1 MKRFIDTMENKRV
14 RTGKHFMMGNVACAE
29 GAIAAG
35 CEFAAG
41 YPITP
46 ASEIGHTL
54 AKRLLEVGGYFLQT
68 EDEISAICAAIGA
81 SWTGK
86 KVFVP
91 TSGPG
96 ISLML
101 ENIGFAVGIETP
113 VVLANVQRGGPTTG
127 APSMGLQGDM
137 IQPRRGS
144 HGDYEII
151 ALCPSSP
158 QEMFD
163 HTVRAFNLAERYR
176 TPVFVMADAFIGH
189 MREEV
194 TIPEPDEL
202 ELTYRRILKKGADPS
217 TVKVF
222 LDEEVAPMPIFGMGF
237 KTHVTSSCHDEYGN
251 RNLIDPT
258 ALDNFIQRLRNK
270 ILKHRD
276 EIVQVECDYDSC
288 ELALVAYGA
297 VARCAKEAV
306 RVARSKGLNVG
317 YLRVITAWPFPDR
330 EIQNL
335 SHKVKNILVLE
346 NNSGQYYP
354 YVKAEVAGR
363 AEVEFLPPQIL
374 GQVHSLDY
382 VVQKIEEMLR

>member
-1 MKRFIDTMENKRV
+1 MGHTMESR
-14 RTGKHFMMGNVACAE
+14 RLPAGKYFMMGNVACAE

-35 CEFAAG
+35 CDFAAG

-46 ASEIGHTL
+46 ASEITHTL
-54 AKRLLEVGGYFLQT
+54 AKRLPEVGGYFLQT
-68 EDEISAICAAIGA
+68 EDEIGAICAGIGA

-86 KVFVP
+86 RVLIP

-101 ENIGFAVGIETP
+101 ENIGFAVGVETP
-113 VVLANVQRGGPTTG
+113 CVLVNIQRGGPTTG
-127 APSMGLQGDM
+127 APTMGLQGDM

-163 HTVRAFNLAERYR
+163 FMIRAFNLAESYR
-176 TPVFVMADAFIGH
+176 SPVFVMSDAFIGH

-194 TIPEPDEL
+194 AIPEPGEIDL
-202 ELTYRRILKKGADPS
+202 VYRKIPEEGTDVS
-217 TVKVF
+217 TIKLF
-222 LDEEVAPMPIFGMGF
+222 LDEDVAPMPIFGKGF
-237 KTHVTSSCHDEYGN
+237 RSHVTSSCHDEHGN

-258 ALDNFIQRLRNK
+258 ALDNFINRLRNK

-276 EIVQVECDYDSC
+276 EIVQVESDYDGC
-288 ELALVAYGA
+288 EVALVAYGA
-297 VARCAKEAV
+297 VARCAKEASY
-306 RVARSKGLNVG
+306 VARSKGMGVG
-317 YLRVITAWPFPDR
+317 YLRIITAWPFPER
-330 EIQNL
+330 EIQEL
-335 SHKVKNILVLE
+335 SQRIKKIIVLE

-354 YVKAEVAGR
+354 YVKAEAAGR
-363 AEVEFLPPQIL
+363 AEVTFLPPEIL
-374 GQVHSLDY
+374 GQVHDLGY
-382 VVQKIEEMLR
+382 VVQKVEEMLR

>member
-1 MKRFIDTMENKRV
+1 MENKRV
-14 RTGKHFMMGNVACAE
+14 LTGKHFMMGNVACAE
-29 GAIAAG
+29 GAVAAG

-54 AKRLLEVGGYFLQT
+54 ARRLLEVGGYFLQT
-68 EDEISAICAAIGA
+68 EDEISAICSAIGA

-113 VVLANVQRGGPTTG
+113 CVLVNVQRGGPTTG

-158 QEMFD
+158 QDMFD
-163 HTVRAFNLAERYR
+163 YTVRAFNLAERYR
-176 TPVFVMADAFIGH
+176 TPVFVLGDAFIGH

-194 TIPEPDEL
+194 AIPEPEEL
-202 ELTYRRILKKGADPS
+202 ETTYRRIPKKGADLS
-217 TVKVF
+217 KIKVF
-222 LDEEVAPMPIFGMGF
+222 LDEEVAPMPIFGRGF
-237 KTHVTSSCHDEYGN
+237 RSHVTSSCHDEHGN

-276 EIVQVECDYDSC
+276 EIVEVESDYDSC
-288 ELALVAYGA
+288 ELVLVAYGA

-306 RVARSKGLNVG
+306 RVARSKGLDVG

-330 EIQNL
+330 EIQDL
-335 SHKVKNILVLE
+335 SHKVKKILVLE

-354 YVKAEVAGR
+354 YVKAEAAGR
-363 AEVEFLPPQIL
+363 AEVEFLAPEIL

-382 VVQKIEEMLR
+382 VVQKIEEILR

>member
-1 MKRFIDTMENKRV
+1 MKNKRV
-14 RTGKHFMMGNVACAE
+14 TSGKYFMMGNVACAE

-46 ASEIGHTL
+46 ASEIGHAL

-86 KVFVP
+86 KVLVP

-113 VVLANVQRGGPTTG
+113 CVLINVQRGGPTTG
-127 APSMGLQGDM
+127 APTMGLQGDM
-137 IQPRRGS
+137 VQPRRGS

-151 ALCPSSP
+151 ALCPASP

-163 HTVRAFNLAERYR
+163 LTIQAFNLAERYR
-176 TPVFVMADAFIGH
+176 VPVFVMSDAFVGH

-194 TIPEPDEL
+194 IIPEQDEIGV
-202 ELTYRRILKKGADPS
+202 TYRKIPKEGTNLNQI
-217 TVKVF
+217 KVF
-222 LDEEVAPMPIFGMGF
+222 LDDDVAPMPVFGRGF
-237 KTHVTSSCHDEYGN
+237 KSHVTSSCHDEHGN

-258 ALDNFIQRLRNK
+258 ALDKFIRQLRNK

-276 EIVQVECDYDSC
+276 EIVQVEADYDGC
-288 ELALVAYGA
+288 DLALVAYGA
-297 VARCAKEAV
+297 VARCAKEAA
-306 RVARSKGLNVG
+306 RLTRSKGLDVG
-317 YLRVITAWPFPDR
+317 YLRVITPWPFPDR
-330 EIQNL
+330 EIKDLAQ
-335 SHKVKNILVLE
+335 KVNRILVLE

-354 YVKAEVAGR
+354 YVRAEAAGCAEVA
-363 AEVEFLPPQIL
+363 FLAPEIL
-374 GQVHSLDY
+374 GQVHGLDY
-382 VVQKIEEMLR
+382 VVGKIEEMTR

>member
-1 MKRFIDTMENKRV
+1 METRGI

-46 ASEIGHTL
+46 ASEITHTL
-54 AKRLLEVGGYFLQT
+54 AKRLLEVEGYFLQT

-81 SWTGK
+81 SWAGK
-86 KVFVP
+86 KVLVP

-101 ENIGFAVGIETP
+101 ENIGFAVGVETP
-113 VVLANVQRGGPTTG
+113 CVLVNVQRGGPTTG
-127 APSMGLQGDM
+127 APTMGLQGDM
-137 IQPRRGS
+137 VQPRRGS

-158 QEMFD
+158 QDMFD
-163 HTVRAFNLAERYR
+163 LTVHAFNLAERYR
-176 TPVFVMADAFIGH
+176 VPVFVMSDAFVGH

-194 TIPEPDEL
+194 TIPQPDKIDRV
-202 ELTYRRILKKGADPS
+202 YRKTPKEGTDLSKI
-217 TVKVF
+217 KVF
-222 LDEEVAPMPIFGMGF
+222 LDEDVAPMPIFGRGF
-237 KTHVTSSCHDEYGN
+237 KSHVTSSCHDEHGN

-258 ALDNFIQRLRNK
+258 ALNNFIRRLRNK

-276 EIVQVECDYDSC
+276 EIVQVEADYDGC
-288 ELALVAYGA
+288 DLALLAYGA

-306 RVARSKGLNVG
+306 HVARSKGLNAG
-317 YLRVITAWPFPDR
+317 YLRVITSWPFPEQ
-330 EIQNL
+330 EIRDLARN
-335 SHKVKNILVLE
+335 VKRILVLE

-354 YVKAEVAGR
+354 YVKAESASD
-363 AEVEFLPPQIL
+363 ADVEFLPPEIL
-374 GQVHSLDY
+374 GQVHGLDY
-382 VVQKIEEMLR
+382 VVEKIEETYQ

>member
-1 MKRFIDTMENKRV
+1 MKSKRI
-14 RTGKHFMMGNVACAE
+14 TSGKYFMMGNVACAE

-46 ASEIGHTL
+46 ASEIGHAL
-54 AKRLLEVGGYFLQT
+54 AKRLLEAGGSFLQT

-86 KVFVP
+86 KVLVP

-113 VVLANVQRGGPTTG
+113 CVLINVQRGGPTTG
-127 APSMGLQGDM
+127 APTMGLQGDM
-137 IQPRRGS
+137 VQPRRGS

-151 ALCPSSP
+151 ALCPASP

-163 HTVRAFNLAERYR
+163 LTIQAFNLAETYR
-176 TPVFVMADAFIGH
+176 VPVFVMSDAFVGH

-194 TIPEPDEL
+194 IIPEQDRIVV
-202 ELTYRRILKKGADPS
+202 TYRKIPKQGTNLNQI
-217 TVKVF
+217 KVF
-222 LDEEVAPMPIFGMGF
+222 LDEDVAPMPIFGRGF
-237 KTHVTSSCHDEYGN
+237 KSHVTSSCHDEHGN

-258 ALDNFIQRLRNK
+258 ALDKFIQQLRNK

-276 EIVQVECDYDSC
+276 EIVQVEADYDGC
-288 ELALVAYGA
+288 DLALVAYGA
-297 VARCAKEAV
+297 VARCAKEAA
-306 RVARSKGLNVG
+306 RLTRSKGLAVG
-317 YLRVITAWPFPDR
+317 YLRVITPWPFPDR
-330 EIQNL
+330 EIKDLAQ
-335 SHKVKNILVLE
+335 KVKRILVLE

-354 YVKAEVAGR
+354 YVRAEAAGYAEVS
-363 AEVEFLPPQIL
+363 FLAPEIL
-374 GQVHSLDY
+374 GQVHGLDY
-382 VVQKIEEMLR
+382 VVGKIEEMTR

>member
-1 MKRFIDTMENKRV
+1 MKIKAIPP
-14 RTGKHFMMGNVACAE
+14 GKYFMMGNVACAE

-46 ASEIGHTL
+46 ASEITHTL
-54 AKRLLEVGGYFLQT
+54 AKRLPEVGGYFLQT
-68 EDEISAICAAIGA
+68 EDEIGAICAAIGA

-86 KVFVP
+86 KVLVP

-113 VVLANVQRGGPTTG
+113 CVLINVQRGGPTTG
-127 APSMGLQGDM
+127 APTMGLQGDM
-137 IQPRRGS
+137 VQPRRGS

-163 HTVRAFNLAERYR
+163 LTVQAFNLAERYR
-176 TPVFVMADAFIGH
+176 VPVFVMSDAFVGH

-194 TIPEPDEL
+194 IIPEEDEI
-202 ELTYRRILKKGADPS
+202 ELTDRKVPKEGTDLSKI
-217 TVKVF
+217 KVF
-222 LDEEVAPMPIFGMGF
+222 LDEDVAPMPIFGRGF
-237 KTHVTSSCHDEYGN
+237 KSHVTSSCHDEHGN

-258 ALDNFIQRLRNK
+258 ALDNFIRRLRNK

-276 EIVQVECDYDSC
+276 EIVQVEADYDGC
-288 ELALVAYGA
+288 DLALVAYGA
-297 VARCAKEAV
+297 VARCAKEAA
-306 RVARSKGLNVG
+306 RLARSRGFDVG

-330 EIQNL
+330 EIRDL
-335 SHKVKNILVLE
+335 SQKVKRILVLE

-354 YVKAEVAGR
+354 YVRAEAAGAAEVG
-363 AEVEFLPPQIL
+363 FLAPEIL
-374 GQVHSLDY
+374 GQLHGLDY
-382 VVQKIEEMLR
+382 VVEKVGEVLR

>member
-1 MKRFIDTMENKRV
+1 MEKGRV
-14 RTGKHFMMGNVACAE
+14 KTGKYFMMGNVACAE
-29 GAIAAG
+29 GAIAGG

-54 AKRLLEVGGYFLQT
+54 AKRLPEVDGYFLQT
-68 EDEISAICAAIGA
+68 EDEISAICTAIGA

-86 KVFVP
+86 RVFVP

-113 VVLANVQRGGPTTG
+113 CVLVNVQRGGPTTG

-137 IQPRRGS
+137 VQPRRGS
-144 HGDYEII
+144 HGEYEIV

-163 HTVRAFNLAERYR
+163 HTVQAFNLAERYR

-194 TIPEPDEL
+194 TIPEADEI
-202 ELTYRRILKKGADPS
+202 EITYRKIPAEGTDLSKI
-217 TVKVF
+217 KVF
-222 LDEEVAPMPIFGMGF
+222 LDEDVAPMPIFGRGF
-237 KTHVTSSCHDEYGN
+237 KSHVTSSCHDEHGN

-276 EIVQVECDYDSC
+276 EIVQVESDYDGC
-288 ELALVAYGA
+288 DLVLVAYGA

-306 RVARSKGLNVG
+306 RVARSKGMPVG

-330 EIQNL
+330 EVRDL
-335 SHKVKNILVLE
+335 SERVKKILVLE
-346 NNSGQYYP
+346 NNAGQYYP
-354 YVKAEVAGR
+354 YVRASAVERAGVA
-363 AEVEFLPPQIL
+363 FLPPEIL
-374 GQVHSLDY
+374 GQVHRLEY
-382 VVQKIEEMLR
+382 VVEKIEEMIQ

>member
-1 MKRFIDTMENKRV
+1 MEKRGI

-46 ASEIGHTL
+46 ASEITHTL

-68 EDEISAICAAIGA
+68 EDEIGAICAAIGA

-86 KVFVP
+86 KVLVP

-101 ENIGFAVGIETP
+101 ENIGFAVGVETP
-113 VVLANVQRGGPTTG
+113 CVLVNVQRGGPTTG
-127 APSMGLQGDM
+127 APTMGLQGDM
-137 IQPRRGS
+137 VQPRRGS

-163 HTVRAFNLAERYR
+163 LTVHAFNLAETYR
-176 TPVFVMADAFIGH
+176 VPVFVMSDAFVGH

-194 TIPEPDEL
+194 TIPDPDQVHRV
-202 ELTYRRILKKGADPS
+202 YRKVPEEGADLS
-217 TVKVF
+217 KIKVF
-222 LDEEVAPMPIFGMGF
+222 LDEDVAPMPIFGRGF
-237 KTHVTSSCHDEYGN
+237 KSHVTSSCHDEHGN

-258 ALDNFIQRLRNK
+258 ALNNFIRRLRDK

-276 EIVQVECDYDSC
+276 EIVQVEADYDGC
-288 ELALVAYGA
+288 DLALLAYGA

-306 RVARSKGLNVG
+306 HVARSKGLNVG
-317 YLRVITAWPFPDR
+317 YLRIITSWPFPQE
-330 EIQNL
+330 EIRDL
-335 SHKVKNILVLE
+335 ALTVKRILVLE

-354 YVKAEVAGR
+354 YVR
-363 AEVEFLPPQIL
+363 AESVSHADVEFLPPEIL
-374 GQVHSLDY
+374 GQVHGLDY
-382 VVQKIEEMLR
+382 VVEKIEETYQ

>member
-1 MKRFIDTMENKRV
+1 MKIKAIPP
-14 RTGKHFMMGNVACAE
+14 GKYFMMGNVACAE

-46 ASEIGHTL
+46 ASEITHTL
-54 AKRLLEVGGYFLQT
+54 AKRLPEVGGYFLQT
-68 EDEISAICAAIGA
+68 EDEIGAICAAIGA

-86 KVFVP
+86 KVLVP

-113 VVLANVQRGGPTTG
+113 CVLINVQRGGPTTG
-127 APSMGLQGDM
+127 APTMGLQGDM
-137 IQPRRGS
+137 VQPRRGS

-163 HTVRAFNLAERYR
+163 LTVQAFNLAERYR
-176 TPVFVMADAFIGH
+176 VPVFVMSDAFVGH

-194 TIPEPDEL
+194 IIPEEDEI
-202 ELTYRRILKKGADPS
+202 ELTDRKVPKEGTDLSKI
-217 TVKVF
+217 KVF
-222 LDEEVAPMPIFGMGF
+222 LDEDVAPMPIFGRGF
-237 KTHVTSSCHDEYGN
+237 KSHVTSSCHDEHGN

-258 ALDNFIQRLRNK
+258 ALDNFIRRLRNK

-276 EIVQVECDYDSC
+276 EIVQVEADYDGC
-288 ELALVAYGA
+288 DLALVAYGA
-297 VARCAKEAV
+297 VARCAKEAA
-306 RVARSKGLNVG
+306 RLARSRGFDVG

-330 EIQNL
+330 EIRDL
-335 SHKVKNILVLE
+335 SQKVKRILVLE

-354 YVKAEVAGR
+354 YVRAEAAGAAEVG
-363 AEVEFLPPQIL
+363 FLAPEIL
-374 GQVHSLDY
+374 GQLHGLDY
-382 VVQKIEEMLR
+382 VVEKIGEVLR

>member
-1 MKRFIDTMENKRV
+1 MVFS
-14 RTGKHFMMGNVACAE
+14 GKYFMMGNVACAE

-54 AKRLLEVGGYFLQT
+54 AKRLLEAGGYFLQS

-86 KVFVP
+86 KVLVP

-113 VVLANVQRGGPTTG
+113 CVLVNVQRGGPTTG
-127 APSMGLQGDM
+127 APTMGLQGDM
-137 IQPRRGS
+137 VQPRRGS

-163 HTVRAFNLAERYR
+163 LTVQAFNLAERYR
-176 TPVFVMADAFIGH
+176 VPVFVMSDAFVGH

-194 TIPEPDEL
+194 VIPEPDKIEL
-202 ELTYRRILKKGADPS
+202 FDRKIPKQGADLS
-217 TVKVF
+217 QIDVF
-222 LDEEVAPMPIFGMGF
+222 LDEDVAPMPIFGRGF
-237 KTHVTSSCHDEYGN
+237 KSHVTSSCHDEHGN

-258 ALDNFIQRLRNK
+258 ALDKFIRRLRNK

-276 EIVQVECDYDSC
+276 EIVQVEADYDGC
-288 ELALVAYGA
+288 DLALVGYGA
-297 VARCAKEAV
+297 VARCAKEVAHL
-306 RVARSKGLNVG
+306 ARSKGLDVG

-330 EIQNL
+330 EIQDL
-335 SHKVKNILVLE
+335 AKRVKKILVLE

-354 YVKAEVAGR
+354 YVR
-363 AEVEFLPPQIL
+363 AEAVEHADVEFLAPEIL
-374 GQVHSLDY
+374 GQIHGLDY
-382 VVQKIEEMLR
+382 VLGKIKEMLEWIP

>member
-1 MKRFIDTMENKRV
+1 MDDKRV
-14 RTGKHFMMGNVACAE
+14 SSGKYFMMGNVACAE

-46 ASEIGHTL
+46 ASEIAHTL
-54 AKRLLEVGGYFLQT
+54 AKRLPEVGGCFLQT

-86 KVFVP
+86 KVLVP

-101 ENIGFAVGIETP
+101 ENIGFAVGVETP
-113 VVLANVQRGGPTTG
+113 CVLINVQRGGPSTG
-127 APSMGLQGDM
+127 APTMGLQGDM
-137 IQPRRGS
+137 VQPRRGS

-158 QEMFD
+158 QDMFD
-163 HTVRAFNLAERYR
+163 FVVRAFNLAERFR
-176 TPVFVMADAFIGH
+176 VPVFVMSDAFVGH

-194 TIPEPDEL
+194 IIPEAH
-202 ELTYRRILKKGADPS
+202 RIERINRKIPERGADLNRIN
-217 TVKVF
+217 VF
-222 LDEEVAPMPIFGMGF
+222 LDEDVAPMPIFGRGF
-237 KTHVTSSCHDEYGN
+237 KSHVTSSCHDEHGN

-258 ALDNFIQRLRNK
+258 ALDKFIRRLRNK

-276 EIVQVECDYDSC
+276 EIVQVEADYDGAD
-288 ELALVAYGA
+288 LALVAYGA

-306 RVARSKGLNVG
+306 RIARSKGLPVG
-317 YLRVITAWPFPDR
+317 YLRIITAWPFPDR
-330 EIQNL
+330 QIQDL
-335 SHKVKNILVLE
+335 AQKVKKILVLE
-346 NNSGQYYP
+346 NNTGQYYP
-354 YVKAEVAGR
+354 YVRAEAAGH
-363 AEVEFLPPQIL
+363 AEVEFLAPEIL
-374 GQVHSLDY
+374 GQVHGPDH
-382 VVQKIEEMLR
+382 VIGKIEEMLR

>member
-1 MKRFIDTMENKRV
+1 MEKGRV
-14 RTGKHFMMGNVACAE
+14 KTGKYFMMGNVACAE
-29 GAIAAG
+29 GAIAGG

-54 AKRLLEVGGYFLQT
+54 AKRLPEVDGYFLQT

-86 KVFVP
+86 RVFVP

-113 VVLANVQRGGPTTG
+113 CVLVNVQRGGPTTG

-137 IQPRRGS
+137 VQPRRGS
-144 HGDYEII
+144 HGEYEIV

-163 HTVRAFNLAERYR
+163 HTAQAFNLAERYR

-194 TIPEPDEL
+194 TIPEADEI
-202 ELTYRRILKKGADPS
+202 EITYRKIPEEGTDLSKI
-217 TVKVF
+217 KVF
-222 LDEEVAPMPIFGMGF
+222 LDEDVAPMPIFGRGF
-237 KTHVTSSCHDEYGN
+237 KSHVTSSCHDEHGN

-276 EIVQVECDYDSC
+276 EIVQVESDYDGC
-288 ELALVAYGA
+288 ELVLVAYGA

-306 RVARSKGLNVG
+306 RVARSKGMPVG

-330 EIQNL
+330 EVRDL
-335 SHKVKNILVLE
+335 SERVKKILVLE
-346 NNSGQYYP
+346 NNAGQYYP
-354 YVKAEVAGR
+354 YVRASAAERAEVA
-363 AEVEFLPPQIL
+363 FLPPEIL
-374 GQVHSLDY
+374 GQVHRLEY
-382 VVQKIEEMLR
+382 VVEKIEEMIQ

>member
-1 MKRFIDTMENKRV
+1 MTRRKIPS
-14 RTGKHFMMGNVACAE
+14 GKHFMMGNVACAE

-46 ASEIGHTL
+46 ASEITHSL
-54 AKRLLEVGGYFLQT
+54 ARRLLEVGGYFLQT

-86 KVFVP
+86 KVLVP

-101 ENIGFAVGIETP
+101 ENIGFGVGVETP
-113 VVLANVQRGGPTTG
+113 CVLVNVQRGGPTTG
-127 APSMGLQGDM
+127 APTMGLQGDM
-137 IQPRRGS
+137 VQPRRGS

-163 HTVRAFNLAERYR
+163 HTVLAFSLAERFR
-176 TPVFVMADAFIGH
+176 VPVFVMSDAFVGH

-194 TIPEPDEL
+194 TIPEVEDIEL
-202 ELTYRRILKKGADPS
+202 VDRRIPERGADLS
-217 TVKVF
+217 AIKVF
-222 LDEEVAPMPIFGMGF
+222 LDEDVAPMPLFGMGF
-237 KTHVTSSCHDEYGN
+237 KSHVTSSCHDEHGN
-251 RNLIDPT
+251 RNLIDPS
-258 ALDNFIQRLRNK
+258 ALDNFIRRLRNK

-276 EIVQVECDYDSC
+276 DITQVEADYDGC
-288 ELALVAYGA
+288 DLALVAYGA

-306 RVARSKGLNVG
+306 RVSRSQGLGVG
-317 YLRVITAWPFPDR
+317 YLRIITAWPFPDR
-330 EIQNL
+330 EIKTL
-335 SHKVKNILVLE
+335 ARRVKKILVLE
-346 NNSGQYYP
+346 NNTGQYYP
-354 YVKAEVAGR
+354 YVKAEAAGDC
-363 AEVEFLPPQIL
+363 EVQFLAPEIL
-374 GQVHSLDY
+374 GQVHGLDY
-382 VVQKIEEMLR
+382 VVGHLKEMLR